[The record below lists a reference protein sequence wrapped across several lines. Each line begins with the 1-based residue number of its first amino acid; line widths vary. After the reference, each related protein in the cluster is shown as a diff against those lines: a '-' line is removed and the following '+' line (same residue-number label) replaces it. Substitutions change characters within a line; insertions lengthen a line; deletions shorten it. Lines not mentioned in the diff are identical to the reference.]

1 MHLNMNR
8 VEKYLRYNIL
18 IKLMIEFPCA
28 RGTIKK
34 LRTLLKSHF
43 MSENQY
49 FWKDKRILKQLEKKA
64 AVNCIKWLHFD
75 KNQVTKKPNSQQW
88 CYFAKA
94 MAMTGFFNDLFAG
107 LSSWLLLAPNGK
119 LGSHHPNPFTL
130 RLLLNIYCLFT
141 CDYYLLSRWP
151 KTGTVLGCS
160 YNYSFC

>member
-64 AVNCIKWLHFD
+64 VNCIKWLHFD
-75 KNQVTKKPNSQQW
+75 KNQEAPRLTKKPNSQQW

-130 RLLLNIYCLFT
+130 QTIVE
-141 CDYYLLSRWP
+141 YLLPFHMWYCIIGLNRYDLQ
-151 KTGTVLGCS
+151 TG
-160 YNYSFC
+160 